1 MPSLHAAL
9 PLLTVPHVILLL
21 SDLHLGRGTAAQ
33 SRAAERDVLELL
45 RAYEDEIVTK
55 GGTLVLNGDVFHEFI
70 EYRHLVPKVG
80 ARLTGLLADW
90 ADRGAEILYVV
101 GNRDPWHIDF
111 FETEIGVRVIPASI
125 TLDVFGQRV
134 YISHGDEHAYT
145 HRLSL
150 RFESIVRAPWAA
162 RMYRML
168 LPGDSGFALARW
180 ASRTFGTDGIP
191 DPVVARDLS
200 AAAHRQLEATDAD
213 VVVFGHSHGEALEV
227 TPDGTY
233 INLGYWFGSR
243 TFAQIGVDGPAL
255 FRWTDG
261 TAHPVHTPAVA
272 ASLPT

>member
-1 MPSLHAAL
+1 ML
-9 PLLTVPHVILLL
+9 LLL
-21 SDLHLGRGTAAQ
+21 SDLHLGRGTADQ
-33 SRAAERDVLELL
+33 SRAAEQDVLELL
-45 RAYEDEIVTK
+45 RSHETDVVDD

-111 FETEIGVRVIPASI
+111 FETEIGIRVIPKSI
-125 TLDVFGQRV
+125 TLEAFGKRVF
-134 YISHGDEHAYT
+134 ISHGDEHAYT
-145 HRLSL
+145 NRLSL

-162 RMYRML
+162 RLYRMM

-227 TPDGTY
+227 TPHGTY
-233 INLGYWFGSR
+233 INLGYWYGAR
-243 TFAQIGVDGPAL
+243 TFARLDADGPAL
-255 FRWTDG
+255 LRWTNG
-261 TAHPVHTPAVA
+261 TAHPLATLPVA
-272 ASLPT
+272 APLPT